1 MKLLLALNS
10 LGCCGLCI
18 PSMMMVVGRELIFML
33 MIINV
38 LVEVLE
44 IIE

>member
-10 LGCCGLCI
+10 LHRCGLCI
-18 PSMMMVVGRELIFML
+18 PSMMVVGRELIFML